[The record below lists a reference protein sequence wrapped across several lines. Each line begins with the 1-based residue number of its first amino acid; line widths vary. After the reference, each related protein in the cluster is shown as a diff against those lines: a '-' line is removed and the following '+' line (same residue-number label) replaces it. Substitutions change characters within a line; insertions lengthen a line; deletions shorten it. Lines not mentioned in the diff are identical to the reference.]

1 MKKKCLVTGSTAV
14 LGSAF
19 KDLLRTSNNSDYIDD
34 LDYVFIGSKDCD
46 LVNKGE
52 VYNFF
57 EENKFTYVIHLAAIS
72 GGLGLSGKKF
82 QSTLFYKNVSMM
94 LNILEASKDFK
105 IEKLLLTL
113 STGMY
118 SPDLDMPYKE
128 KDIHSGSAHDGL
140 YGYYYAKRMM
150 EPALRAYRD
159 QYGMN
164 IIGLVPNGIFGEND
178 NFDLNGAPLVPA
190 LIRKFYD
197 AKEYNK
203 DIAVWGDGS
212 PLREWT
218 YSKDMAKAFLW
229 CFKNYNS
236 EKILNVG
243 STEENSVKDITY
255 LISDIIGFDKSKIK
269 FDKTKPKGVLKK
281 SSDNSEFLK
290 VSNFQYT
297 PFKEGLKK
305 TIEWFNYNRKNNPEK
320 IRLYSKA

>member
-1 MKKKCLVTGSTAV
+1 MKKKCLITGSTAV

-19 KDLLRTSNNSDYIDD
+19 KSLLSNNTNSDFFKNIE
-34 LDYVFIGSKDCD
+34 YVFIGSKECD
-46 LVNKGE
+46 LVDKKE

-57 EENKFTYVIHLAAIS
+57 EKNNFNYVIHLAAIS

-82 QSTLFYKNVSMM
+82 QSTLFYKNISMM
-94 LNILEASKDFK
+94 LNILEASRDFK

-118 SPDLDMPYKE
+118 SPELNMPYKE
-128 KDIHSGSAHDGL
+128 KDIHTGPAHDGL

-159 QYGMN
+159 QFKMN
-164 IIGLVPNGIFGEND
+164 IIGLIPNGLFGEYD
-178 NFDLNGAPLVPA
+178 YFDLNGAPLVPA
-190 LIRKFYD
+190 LIRKFSE
-197 AKEYNK
+197 AKENNK
-203 DIAVWGDGS
+203 KIEVWGDGS

-218 YSKDMAKAFLW
+218 YSTDMAKAFMW
-229 CFKNYNS
+229 CFENYDS

-243 STEENSVKDITY
+243 STEENSVKDITN
-255 LISDIIGFDKSKIK
+255 IIAEIINFDKSKII
-269 FDKTKPKGVLKK
+269 FDTSQPKGVLKK
-281 SSDNSEFLK
+281 STDNSEFVK
-290 VSNFQYT
+290 ISNFKYT

-305 TIEWFNYNRKNNPEK
+305 TIEWFEYNKKNNPEK

>member
-118 SPDLDMPYKE
+118 SPDLDMPYK
-128 KDIHSGSAHDGL
+128 K
-140 YGYYYAKRMM
+140 K
-150 EPALRAYRD
+150 
-159 QYGMN
+159 
-164 IIGLVPNGIFGEND
+164 
-178 NFDLNGAPLVPA
+178 
-190 LIRKFYD
+190 
-197 AKEYNK
+197 
-203 DIAVWGDGS
+203 
-212 PLREWT
+212 T
-218 YSKDMAKAFLW
+218 YIQDPRTMV
-229 CFKNYNS
+229 YM
-236 EKILNVG
+236 
-243 STEENSVKDITY
+243 DITMQR
-255 LISDIIGFDKSKIK
+255 
-269 FDKTKPKGVLKK
+269 
-281 SSDNSEFLK
+281 E
-290 VSNFQYT
+290 
-297 PFKEGLKK
+297 
-305 TIEWFNYNRKNNPEK
+305 
-320 IRLYSKA
+320 